1 MISSSDVLNACSD
14 GSWSNDLGIGGFTL
28 DYSKGFF
35 GLPSMKKGASWLVV
49 QAISEEGEKFA
60 IRIPHNKLAYQ
71 PSALNR
77 LQRLESVIE
86 KTGIKWFT
94 KFKLI
99 ENELKVGSEVLPV
112 MVMPWEDG
120 KTLPKFLAENR
131 KNPDKLQALSEN
143 LRNIGNSMVETGF
156 DHGDFSGGN
165 ILVRPNGSVVLID
178 PDSLLH
184 HSCTVKKTV
193 ELGHPS
199 LSHPDRKSRDIG
211 PGLFVFSLELILL
224 IIEAIMN
231 DSSQIEDNPDPEAF
245 FFDEKDLIS
254 PEKSDKFTSI
264 KSIVCEDKFD
274 KIMSALKC
282 MDMIEVAKIFYPKIG
297 NKLEPRVFFDIEE
310 IVSTKPITLHNRI
323 NGKSRPMRRK
333 MRVLSL
339 AEEMK
344 RGD

>member
-1 MISSSDVLNACSD
+1 MISSSDVLNACAE
-14 GSWSNDLGIGGFTL
+14 GSWLNDLGIGEFAL

-49 QAISEEGEKFA
+49 QAISDEGEKFA
-60 IRIPHNKLAYQ
+60 IRIPHNKVAYN

-86 KTGIKWFT
+86 KTGIQWFT

-99 ENELKVGSEVLPV
+99 EDALKVGDEVLPV
-112 MVMPWEDG
+112 MVMPWEEG
-120 KTLPKFLAENR
+120 KSLPKFLAENS

-143 LRNIGNSMVETGF
+143 LRKIGNSMVETGF

-165 ILVRPNGSVVLID
+165 ILVKPDGDVVLID

-199 LSHPDRKSRDIG
+199 LSHPGRNSRDIG

-224 IIEAIMN
+224 ITEAIIN
-231 DSSQIEDNPDPEAF
+231 DSNQIEDNPDPEAF
-245 FFDEKDLIS
+245 FFDERDLIS
-254 PEKSDKFTSI
+254 PGKSNKFNSI
-264 KSIVCEDKFD
+264 KTIVCEDRFD
-274 KIMSALKC
+274 KIVSALKC
-282 MDMIEVAKIFYPKIG
+282 KDMIEVAKIFYPKIG

>member
-49 QAISEEGEKFA
+49 QAISDEGEKFA
-60 IRIPHNKLAYQ
+60 IRIPHNKLAYN

-86 KTGIKWFT
+86 KTDIQWFT

-99 ENELKVGSEVLPV
+99 ENALKVGGDILPV
-112 MVMPWEDG
+112 MVMPWEEG

-143 LRNIGNSMVETGF
+143 LRKIGNSMVETGF

-165 ILVRPNGSVVLID
+165 ILVKPNGNVVLID

-199 LSHPDRKSRDIG
+199 LSHPGRKSIDIG

-224 IIEAIMN
+224 IIDAIIS
-231 DSSQIEDNPDPEAF
+231 DYTQIEDNPDPEAF
-245 FFDEKDLIS
+245 FFDERDLIS
-254 PEKSDKFTSI
+254 PDKSDKFNSI
-264 KSIVCEDKFD
+264 KRIVCREKYD
-274 KIMSALKC
+274 KIISALNCKK
-282 MDMIEVAKIFYPKIG
+282 MIEVAKMFYPQIG

-323 NGKSRPMRRK
+323 NGKSRTMKRK

>member
-1 MISSSDVLNACSD
+1 
-14 GSWSNDLGIGGFTL
+14 
-28 DYSKGFF
+28 
-35 GLPSMKKGASWLVV
+35 
-49 QAISEEGEKFA
+49 
-60 IRIPHNKLAYQ
+60 
-71 PSALNR
+71 
-77 LQRLESVIE
+77 
-86 KTGIKWFT
+86 
-94 KFKLI
+94 
-99 ENELKVGSEVLPV
+99 
-112 MVMPWEDG
+112 
-120 KTLPKFLAENR
+120 
-131 KNPDKLQALSEN
+131 
-143 LRNIGNSMVETGF
+143 MVETGF

-165 ILVRPNGSVVLID
+165 ILVKPDGDVVLID

-199 LSHPDRKSRDIG
+199 LSHPGRNSRDIG

-245 FFDEKDLIS
+245 FFDERDLIS
-254 PEKSDKFTSI
+254 PGKSNKFNSI
-264 KSIVCEDKFD
+264 KTIVCEDNFD

-282 MDMIEVAKIFYPKIG
+282 NDMIEVAKMFYPKIG
-297 NKLEPRVFFDIEE
+297 NKLEPRVFFDLEE